1 MMHASVVRCL
11 RKSMT
16 PIAPLGRRFCGKSS
30 ATKSS
35 VGTPKQNFFRQGPV
49 SWASFTLCMV
59 VCGGALTYFEIQKD
73 KKMQEQTTK
82 VETTGK
88 AAIGGEWTLVKSD
101 GTPVSDASYKGQF
114 SLLYFGFTYC
124 PDICPNELVKIGKI
138 VEELN
143 AGLRSAG
150 LASEMDTDPRKYS
163 LKPVFISVDP
173 ARDSLSQLG
182 HYGKDFHASIDWL
195 TGTVDQI
202 ADITRAFRVYFSK
215 ANQHED
221 DEEDY
226 LLDHSIVLYLMAP
239 DGSFVEFYTQ
249 RMLVSDIVQKMQ
261 KQMREYYQ
269 QQGK

>member
-1 MMHASVVRCL
+1 
-11 RKSMT
+11 
-16 PIAPLGRRFCGKSS
+16 
-30 ATKSS
+30 
-35 VGTPKQNFFRQGPV
+35 
-49 SWASFTLCMV
+49 MV
-59 VCGGALTYFEIQKD
+59 VCGGALTYFSIQKD
-73 KKMQEQTTK
+73 KKLQEQTAK

-101 GTPVSDASYKGQF
+101 GTPVSDVNYKGQF

-138 VEELN
+138 VEELDQRLRGS
-143 AGLRSAG
+143 GLSTQ
-150 LASEMDTDPRKYS
+150 MDADPRKYS

-173 ARDSLSQLG
+173 ARDSLSQLS
-182 HYGKDFHASIDWL
+182 HYAKDFHASIDWL
-195 TGTVDQI
+195 TGTMDQI

-249 RMLVSDIVQKMQ
+249 RMLVSEIIEKME
-261 KQMREYYQ
+261 KQMRLYHAG
-269 QQGK
+269 GKDAN